1 MAAHTYSGNGG
12 GWKKKYS
19 IKRQDGLTKKAD
31 GKPYFFEYIK
41 ELPPEQERIGR
52 IFESRTNKKGSIEH
66 YELFSALD
74 GILTGIV
81 IEQKQ
86 MESGPQDWLILEFQD
101 VIEHFSVECGE
112 ITDRFASDIMKR
124 LLDPA
129 FDPAL
134 KLRISPYSFK
144 KDNGLYKF
152 GLSAISGVDAKLS
165 AAKTATEK
173 NHANPRLAAMPD
185 AEKWFNRA
193 TMKEALDFRPVS
205 VWLVQQLFEHV
216 VPKLQSGQRSASAN
230 VQQNA
235 QPGQP
240 AQQNAMPRQEPTHY
254 PFPGIQNEPPMGYN
268 DDESEPL
275 PF

>member
-52 IFESRTNKKGSIEH
+52 IFESRPNPKGKIEH

-86 MESGPQDWLILEFQD
+86 MQSGPQEWLILEFQD
-101 VIEHFSVECGE
+101 VIERFSVECGE

-144 KDNGLYKF
+144 KDNGGYNF

-193 TMKEALDFRPVS
+193 TMKDAWDFRPVS
-205 VWLVQQLFEHV
+205 VWLVQQLFEYV
-216 VPKLQSGQRSASAN
+216 VPKLQSSQRSASSN
-230 VQQNA
+230 TQQAA

-240 AQQNAMPRQEPTHY
+240 AQQNVMPRQEPAHDS
-254 PFPGIQNEPPMGYN
+254 FPGAQDSPPIGF
-268 DDESEPL
+268 DDLGDL

>member
-1 MAAHTYSGNGG
+1 
-12 GWKKKYS
+12 
-19 IKRQDGLTKKAD
+19 
-31 GKPYFFEYIK
+31 
-41 ELPPEQERIGR
+41 
-52 IFESRTNKKGSIEH
+52 
-66 YELFSALD
+66 
-74 GILTGIV
+74 
-81 IEQKQ
+81 
-86 MESGPQDWLILEFQD
+86 
-101 VIEHFSVECGE
+101 VECGE

-144 KDNGLYKF
+144 KDNGLYNF

-216 VPKLQSGQRSASAN
+216 VPKLQSGQRSASVSA
-230 VQQNA
+230 QQNA

-240 AQQNAMPRQEPTHY
+240 AQQNAMPRQQPTNDS
-254 PFPGIQNEPPMGYN
+254 FPGMQDAPNMGE
-268 DDESEPL
+268 DFSDL

>member
-31 GKPYFFEYIK
+31 GKPFFFEYIK

-52 IFESRTNKKGSIEH
+52 IFESRPNPKGKIEH

-86 MESGPQDWLILEFQD
+86 MQSGPQEWLILEFQD
-101 VIEHFSVECGE
+101 VIERFSVECGE

-144 KDNGLYKF
+144 KDNGGYNF

-165 AAKTATEK
+165 AAKVATEK
-173 NHANPRLAAMPD
+173 NHANPRLADMPN
-185 AEKWFNRA
+185 AVEWFNRA
-193 TMKEALDFRPVS
+193 TGKDALDFRPVS
-205 VWLVQQLFEHV
+205 EWLVRQLFEHV
-216 VPKLQSGQRSASAN
+216 VPKLQSGQRGASSAP
-230 VQQNA
+230 QQPA

-240 AQQNAMPRQEPTHY
+240 AQQNAMPRQEPAY
-254 PFPGIQNEPPMGYN
+254 DSFPTSQNEPPVGFN
-268 DDESEPL
+268 DDELDHL

>member
-1 MAAHTYSGNGG
+1 MAAHTYSGSGG
-12 GWKKKYS
+12 GWRKKYS

-31 GKPYFFEYIK
+31 GKPFFFEYIK

-52 IFESRTNKKGSIEH
+52 IFETRPSKKGWFEY

-101 VIEHFSVECGE
+101 VIEPFSVECGE

-144 KDNGLYKF
+144 KDNGTYNF

-173 NHANPRLAAMPD
+173 NHANPRLASMPD
-185 AEKWFNRA
+185 AEQWFNRA
-193 TMKEALDFRPVS
+193 TMKDAWDFRPVS
-205 VWLVQQLFEHV
+205 VWLVQQLFEYV
-216 VPKLQSGQRSASAN
+216 VPKLQSSQRSASAN

-235 QPGQP
+235 QLGQP
-240 AQQNAMPRQEPTHY
+240 SQQNAMPRQEPTHY
-254 PFPGIQNEPPMGYN
+254 PFHGIQNEPPMGYN

>member
-1 MAAHTYSGNGG
+1 M
-12 GWKKKYS
+12 
-19 IKRQDGLTKKAD
+19 
-31 GKPYFFEYIK
+31 
-41 ELPPEQERIGR
+41 
-52 IFESRTNKKGSIEH
+52 
-66 YELFSALD
+66 
-74 GILTGIV
+74 
-81 IEQKQ
+81 
-86 MESGPQDWLILEFQD
+86 
-101 VIEHFSVECGE
+101 
-112 ITDRFASDIMKR
+112 
-124 LLDPA
+124 
-129 FDPAL
+129 
-134 KLRISPYSFK
+134 
-144 KDNGLYKF
+144 
-152 GLSAISGVDAKLS
+152 DAKLS

-216 VPKLQSGQRSASAN
+216 VPKLQSGQRSASEN

-240 AQQNAMPRQEPTHY
+240 AQQNAMSRQEPTHY
-254 PFPGIQNEPPMGYN
+254 QFPGIQNEPPMGYN